1 VTLGEHVWRV
11 SEKVLVEHV
20 WRVSEKVLV
29 EHVWRVSEKGT
40 GGTCMEGV

>member
-1 VTLGEHVWRV
+1 
-11 SEKVLVEHV
+11 VEHV